1 MPLLSDKHRAYIGLI
16 IVTSIVGLSFIFVK
30 VGLEYANPIDLLAHR
45 FTVGAITVGFLWL
58 LGLLKFSPISWA
70 KTKSLLL
77 LSLFFPLLFFA
88 FQAFGMEYSS
98 ASEAGIIFSAVPIV
112 TLIVAGIFLKEKT
125 NALQKA
131 GIALTILGIAYIMY
145 RTGNI
150 SNNTSFKGV
159 VLLFLSVLSV
169 VTYYAL
175 GKKMS
180 LKISVLE
187 ITVWMTI
194 LSFIVFNA
202 WGILNHLQNDSL
214 SDFFEPLVHQEFIW
228 TVLYLGVLSS
238 VLTSF
243 LTNYALSKIPA
254 SQIAVFNNLSP
265 IIAIIGGVLILDETL
280 HSYHII
286 GGVLVIAGIALAQ
299 ISNKNKDKIQSKL

>member
-1 MPLLSDKHRAYIGLI
+1 MPLLSDKHLAYIGMIL
-16 IVTSIVGLSFIFVK
+16 VTSIVGLSFIFVK

-45 FTVGAITVGFLWL
+45 FSVGAITVGVLWIF
-58 LGLLKFSPISWA
+58 GLLKFTPFSWA
-70 KTKSLLL
+70 KTKTLLL

-88 FQAFGMEYSS
+88 FQAYGMEYSS

-125 NALQKA
+125 NTLQKN

-150 SNNTSFKGV
+150 SENTSFKGV

-180 LKISVLE
+180 TKIPVLE
-187 ITVWMTI
+187 ITVWMTL
-194 LSFIVFNA
+194 LSFIVFNS
-202 WGILNHLQNDSL
+202 WSLIIHLQNNSL
-214 SDFFEPLVHQEFIW
+214 NTFLEPLAHKEFIW
-228 TVLYLGVLSS
+228 TVVYLGVLSS

-265 IIAIIGGVLILDETL
+265 IIAIIGGVVILKETL
-280 HSYHII
+280 HSYQII
-286 GGVLVIAGIALAQ
+286 GGILVIAGIVLAQ
-299 ISNKNKDKIQSKL
+299 ISKSDKEKLN

>member
-1 MPLLSDKHRAYIGLI
+1 MPLLSDKHLAYIGMIL
-16 IVTSIVGLSFIFVK
+16 VTSIVGLSFIFVK

-45 FTVGAITVGFLWL
+45 FSVGAITVGVLWIF
-58 LGLLKFSPISWA
+58 GLLKFTPFSWA
-70 KTKSLLL
+70 KTKTLLL

-88 FQAFGMEYSS
+88 FQAYGMEYSS

-125 NALQKA
+125 NTLQKI

-150 SNNTSFKGV
+150 SENTSFKGV

-180 LKISVLE
+180 TKIPVLE
-187 ITVWMTI
+187 ITVWMTL
-194 LSFIVFNA
+194 LSFIVFNS
-202 WGILNHLQNDSL
+202 WSLIIHLQNNSL
-214 SDFFEPLVHQEFIW
+214 NTFLEPLAHKEFIW
-228 TVLYLGVLSS
+228 TVVYLGVLSS

-265 IIAIIGGVLILDETL
+265 IIAIIGGVVILKETL
-280 HSYHII
+280 HSYQII
-286 GGVLVIAGIALAQ
+286 GGILVIAGIVLAQ
-299 ISNKNKDKIQSKL
+299 ISKSDKEKLN